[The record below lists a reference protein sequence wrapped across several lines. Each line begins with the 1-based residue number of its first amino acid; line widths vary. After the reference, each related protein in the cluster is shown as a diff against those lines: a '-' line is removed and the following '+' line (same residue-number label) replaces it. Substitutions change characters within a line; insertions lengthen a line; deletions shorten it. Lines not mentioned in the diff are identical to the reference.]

1 MSLSAWV
8 TSKYTSRHNSPN
20 SNTST
25 RVHFTLFASV
35 WTLVLAITYAVMF
48 QVWTSVVYSSN
59 VNPLVLK
66 SIEKFTGTVSHLI
79 SCVPC
84 SSWRR
89 NNHAKLIFNRLGLTW
104 IFWLAAAASL
114 TTNFGGILDCNAQS
128 FFLYCG
134 QLNAMLVFAW
144 LIWSVS

>member
-8 TSKYTSRHNSPN
+8 TSKYNSRHNSPN
-20 SNTST
+20 TNTTT
-25 RVHFTLFASV
+25 RVRFTLFASV

-66 SIEKFTGTVSHLI
+66 SIEKFVGTVSHLI

-84 SSWRR
+84 SSCLR
-89 NNHAKLIFNRLGLTW
+89 NNHANFNSVGLTW

-114 TTNFGGILDCNAQS
+114 TTNLG
-128 FFLYCG
+128 
-134 QLNAMLVFAW
+134 
-144 LIWSVS
+144 